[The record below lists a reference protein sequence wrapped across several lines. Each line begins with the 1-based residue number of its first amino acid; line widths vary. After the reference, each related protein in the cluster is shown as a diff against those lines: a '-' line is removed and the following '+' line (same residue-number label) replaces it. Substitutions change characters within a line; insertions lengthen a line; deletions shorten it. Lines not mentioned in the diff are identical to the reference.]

1 MQQHAPENKE
11 DRRSGLAPLL
21 RLGGRLA
28 RRSLPNR
35 KFGFAVVLYGGV
47 AVAIEYAGVSSG
59 LNDRK
64 QSGRED
70 IQRILSNSGVR
81 RREENENV
89 VP

>member
-1 MQQHAPENKE
+1 VAGSR
-11 DRRSGLAPLL
+11 DS
-21 RLGGRLA
+21 
-28 RRSLPNR
+28 SSPNT
-35 KFGFAVVLYGGV
+35 KFSFAVVLYGGV
-47 AVAIEYAGVSSG
+47 SLAIEFGGVYSK

-70 IQRILSNSGVR
+70 IQRISSSGVR